1 MSYFVPYQTYSELTT
16 GDQETA
22 NLLNDYFASVFE
34 IEGDDP
40 IPAFDDRQYDQPLT
54 SINVTNEKI
63 VKVINELK
71 ANKSQGPD
79 DFHPKLIKETV
90 NKIKEPLCKIFD
102 KSLQEGVLPDDW
114 KKANVTPIFKS
125 GEKKSRKLPTD

>member
-1 MSYFVPYQTYSELTT
+1 M
-16 GDQETA
+16 
-22 NLLNDYFASVFE
+22 
-34 IEGDDP
+34 
-40 IPAFDDRQYDQPLT
+40 
-54 SINVTNEKI
+54 
-63 VKVINELK
+63 KVINELK

-125 GEKKSRKLPTD
+125 GDKKEPKTTDRLALHLSQENSWKN